1 MPVRMQC
8 TFLFLLPSCHAGTKC
23 LLPLASAGRE
33 GYTGL
38 MYGMFLPSFSHGY
51 EPQTVP
57 AHRTTALLSCHTR
70 FHVEDGRVSAK
81 CQSQSRDAN
90 DLFLSFCMR
99 LMTIGNSV
107 SELPEV
113 SGKGGGTALHFT
125 LLTVLL
131 ICQQQMALLL
141 QIARKLVYCKSER
154 PGGRRRKGQICHKLP
169 IYKTQ
174 CSLNTRL
181 GSTASS
187 RHQGW
192 EGI

>member
-1 MPVRMQC
+1 MNFIFGMPVRMQC

-23 LLPLASAGRE
+23 FLPLASAGRE

-90 DLFLSFCMR
+90 DLFLSYCMR
-99 LMTIGNSV
+99 LMTIV
-107 SELPEV
+107 CL
-113 SGKGGGTALHFT
+113 
-125 LLTVLL
+125 
-131 ICQQQMALLL
+131 
-141 QIARKLVYCKSER
+141 
-154 PGGRRRKGQICHKLP
+154 
-169 IYKTQ
+169 
-174 CSLNTRL
+174 
-181 GSTASS
+181 SS
-187 RHQGW
+187 RRSQGRARDSTSPYLANCAAHLPTADGAIAANCK
-192 EGI
+192 ETCLL